1 MIKMRKFYL
10 GNRLVVGVT
19 GAAGFDD
26 AKHKANDLFKTRAS
40 RLIAS
45 NAIIEGND
53 IFFDGAFTDTEA
65 NAIAVYK
72 N

>member
-10 GNRLVVGVT
+10 GNRLVVGVK
-19 GAAGFDD
+19 GAKDFAE
-26 AKHKANDLFKTRAS
+26 AKIKANDLFKTRAN
-40 RLIAS
+40 RLVAS
-45 NAIIEGND
+45 NAIIKGND
-53 IFFDGAFTDTEA
+53 IYFDGAYTDTEA